1 MGVPAKLPSESTNK
15 RFKNGKQATIY
26 FKLYS
31 VINLDMGCSKKNN
44 NNKTLHLFRT
54 PHEHVHVCGACLD
67 LTLF

>member
-31 VINLDMGCSKKNN
+31 VINLSMGCSKKKIIIKHCTYLERLMNMC
-44 NNKTLHLFRT
+44 TSAAL
-54 PHEHVHVCGACLD
+54 V
-67 LTLF
+67 